1 MSTAKVTAKI
11 AKLGHP
17 EVELVRGHGY
27 HYFVFTGTVDGANEY
42 ETVSIMIPFFR
53 DRAFAKWVESGVTFA
68 ERVKAGTFDRFS
80 TYDL

>member
-17 EVELVRGHGY
+17 EVELVRGNGY
-27 HYFVFTGTVDGANEY
+27 HYFVFSGDVDGVDTFESAS
-42 ETVSIMIPFFR
+42 VAIPFFR
-53 DRAFAKWVESGVTFA
+53 DRAFAGWVESGVTFA
-68 ERVKAGTFDRFS
+68 ERVKAGTFDRFG